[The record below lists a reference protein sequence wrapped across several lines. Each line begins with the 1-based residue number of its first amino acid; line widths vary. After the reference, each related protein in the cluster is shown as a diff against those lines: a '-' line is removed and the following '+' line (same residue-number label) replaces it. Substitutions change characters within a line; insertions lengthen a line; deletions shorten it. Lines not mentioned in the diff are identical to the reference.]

1 MTWGFNMQMQSN
13 ITLVLTAVVIILTV
27 LSGIHM
33 IQLWV
38 RPSTGMPKIG
48 SRIRYQ
54 WIMTGVFFAAYLYSP
69 RILVLYIWLQS
80 FLALK
85 EFLSITPT
93 RQIDRRV
100 LFAAYLSLPIQF
112 IMILL
117 GWYRGFIVFVP
128 VYVFLVLPIIM
139 VIIGETEGFL
149 KEWSMLGWGI
159 LTTVFSMGYL
169 AYLVMLP
176 PLNGETGG
184 GLGLF
189 LFLVGLAQINH
200 AAQYF
205 FGKRFLD
212 PRYRIT
218 VSQTRNWM
226 SLVGSI
232 VLTVPVAW
240 VVAPLLTPFSRW
252 EAVAISVIISAGAF
266 IGYIILSAIKTDL
279 KLADRGTVVPGRGG
293 VLNRIDTFVYTAPLF
308 FYIVTNFY
316 YRSMLS
322 ANPGAF

>member
-1 MTWGFNMQMQSN
+1 M
-13 ITLVLTAVVIILTV
+13 
-27 LSGIHM
+27 
-33 IQLWV
+33 
-38 RPSTGMPKIG
+38 
-48 SRIRYQ
+48 
-54 WIMTGVFFAAYLYSP
+54 
-69 RILVLYIWLQS
+69 
-80 FLALK
+80 
-85 EFLSITPT
+85 
-93 RQIDRRV
+93 
-100 LFAAYLSLPIQF
+100 
-112 IMILL
+112 
-117 GWYRGFIVFVP
+117 
-128 VYVFLVLPIIM
+128 
-139 VIIGETEGFL
+139 
-149 KEWSMLGWGI
+149 
-159 LTTVFSMGYL
+159 
-169 AYLVMLP
+169 
-176 PLNGETGG
+176 
-184 GLGLF
+184 
-189 LFLVGLAQINH
+189 GLAQINH

>member
-176 PLNGETGG
+176 PPE
-184 GLGLF
+184 
-189 LFLVGLAQINH
+189 
-200 AAQYF
+200 
-205 FGKRFLD
+205 
-212 PRYRIT
+212 
-218 VSQTRNWM
+218 W
-226 SLVGSI
+226 
-232 VLTVPVAW
+232 
-240 VVAPLLTPFSRW
+240 
-252 EAVAISVIISAGAF
+252 
-266 IGYIILSAIKTDL
+266 
-279 KLADRGTVVPGRGG
+279 
-293 VLNRIDTFVYTAPLF
+293 
-308 FYIVTNFY
+308 
-316 YRSMLS
+316 
-322 ANPGAF
+322 